1 MSWHYKIAHNATI
14 PFHSSLSQAEWSARV
29 ASEIFRDISCAIQ
42 KGNARISRQG
52 IIFAKQF
59 GKMSSYHDRI
69 ASSQNIAIHNDVN
82 EKKFIVRFARL

>member
-1 MSWHYKIAHNATI
+1 MP

-59 GKMSSYHDRI
+59 GNMSSYHGRI
-69 ASSQNIAIHNDVN
+69 ASSQNFANDVN